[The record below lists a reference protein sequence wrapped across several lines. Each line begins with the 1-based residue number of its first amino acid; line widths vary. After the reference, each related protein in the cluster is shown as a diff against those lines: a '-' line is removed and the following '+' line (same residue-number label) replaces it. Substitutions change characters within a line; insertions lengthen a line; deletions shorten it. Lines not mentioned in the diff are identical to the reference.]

1 MKRNPWIAAAM
12 GALLA
17 IGAAGA
23 AQAKLPPPTEEEKAK
38 MEEAKRK
45 AAEAEKKQAEAL
57 ARVQDAIAE
66 RYKRAKAGAA
76 PETAKPVA
84 AAAGKESKK

>member
-1 MKRNPWIAAAM
+1 MKRSTWIAAAM

-17 IGAAGA
+17 VGAAGTV
-23 AQAKLPPPTEEEKAK
+23 QAKLPPPTEEEKVK

-45 AAEAEKKQAEAL
+45 AEEAAKKQAEAL
-57 ARVQDAIAE
+57 ARVQDMISE

-84 AAAGKESKK
+84 AAAAKETKK